1 MGNRCLRRDFYG
13 HNPVPGLSSVRG
25 RFRWASE
32 LVSGKAWLLA
42 WGVWTGL
49 MLGRRRSRSDR
60 LCAEAHALD
69 KSACPCSPGG
79 FTGERVAAS
88 LLLQRAGSEI
98 DRDFGNIPAARLRA
112 LCLRHVVEQVCTD
125 TMLRFGRA
133 FGPRPLAFDSAI
145 SRLYH
150 DLSLYIRQSHAES
163 DLEELGRLSL
173 ATSEGCRPTNAKT
186 EQPG

>member
-1 MGNRCLRRDFYG
+1 MRGSTRTRQIRTPWLTWGRYWRTSGSFD
-13 HNPVPGLSSVRG
+13 PSSRGLG
-25 RFRWASE
+25 
-32 LVSGKAWLLA
+32 
-42 WGVWTGL
+42 
-49 MLGRRRSRSDR
+49 
-60 LCAEAHALD
+60 
-69 KSACPCSPGG
+69 
-79 FTGERVAAS
+79 
-88 LLLQRAGSEI
+88 QEI

-112 LCLRHVVEQVCTD
+112 LCLRHLVEQICTD

-133 FGPRPLAFDSAI
+133 FGPRPLAFDAAI